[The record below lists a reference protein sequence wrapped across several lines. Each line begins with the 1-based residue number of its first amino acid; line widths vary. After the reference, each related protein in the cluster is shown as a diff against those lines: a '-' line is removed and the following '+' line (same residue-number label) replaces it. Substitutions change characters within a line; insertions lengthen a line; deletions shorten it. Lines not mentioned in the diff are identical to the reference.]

1 MSEEKGIL
9 KNNKIEN
16 IIKYNE
22 QLIEKLTSELQLHQ
36 DDGKVDDVTL
46 LILEKQIGVIH
57 YLKKLNVIYANIQK
71 KIDKDAKAGKKTTL
85 KKMKKVTLK
94 EEKKK
99 KKKKKSSSSSSSSD
113 SDSDKKN
120 KKTTQKKKSPT
131 EKKA

>member
-99 KKKKKSSSSSSSSD
+99 MKFGWILMILIAVAIFVYIFFF
-113 SDSDKKN
+113 N
-120 KKTTQKKKSPT
+120 KK
-131 EKKA
+131 A